1 MPGCQI
7 DTSQLTRFPEPT
19 AMDRI
24 LIVDDDRAIQKA
36 LKRLFESDG
45 YQVEISADGK
55 SALEVF
61 RTFSPSAIILDLGL
75 PIVSGREVF
84 LEIRK
89 QSSSVSIVVLSA
101 ATDVLEKIAEGIALL
116 ELGAD
121 DYVTKPFSPRELL
134 ARVRTA
140 IRHTRRIDLRELA
153 TFNGV
158 CVDFTRREATFDG
171 QVIELTNQEFKIL
184 KFFSQNVKR
193 VISREEFLT
202 EGFGYKDHPTSRT
215 LDNYIW
221 RLRQKL
227 ERDPEN
233 PTHFHT
239 VYGIGYKFVP

>member
-1 MPGCQI
+1 
-7 DTSQLTRFPEPT
+7 
-19 AMDRI
+19 MDRI

-45 YQVEISADGK
+45 CQVEISGDGK
-55 SALEVF
+55 SALEAF
-61 RTFSPSAIILDLGL
+61 RIFSPTAIILDLGL

-84 LEIRK
+84 LEIRER
-89 QSSSVSIVVLSA
+89 SSSVPIVILSA
-101 ATDVLEKIAEGIALL
+101 ATDVLEKISLL
-116 ELGAD
+116 DLGAD

-140 IRHTRRIDLRELA
+140 IRHTRRIDVGELA

-184 KFFSQNVKR
+184 KFFSQNVRR

-202 EGFGYKDHPTSRT
+202 EGFGYKDHSSSRT

-239 VYGIGYKFVP
+239 VYGVGYKFVP

>member
-1 MPGCQI
+1 
-7 DTSQLTRFPEPT
+7 
-19 AMDRI
+19 MDRI
-24 LIVDDDRAIQKA
+24 LIIDDDRAIQKA

-45 YQVEISADGK
+45 CQVEIKGDGK
-55 SALEVF
+55 SALEAF
-61 RTFSPSAIILDLGL
+61 RTFSPTAIILDLRL

-89 QSSSVSIVVLSA
+89 QSSNVPIVVLSA
-101 ATDVLEKIAEGIALL
+101 ATDVPEKITLL

-140 IRHTRRIDLRELA
+140 IRHMRKIEARELA

-171 QVIELTNQEFKIL
+171 QEVDLTNQEFKIL
-184 KFFSQNVKR
+184 KFFSQNAKR
-193 VISREEFLT
+193 VISREELLR
-202 EGFGYKDHPTSRT
+202 EAFGYKDHPTSRT
-215 LDNYIW
+215 LDSHIW
-221 RLRQKL
+221 KLRQKL

-233 PTHFHT
+233 PIHFRT
-239 VYGIGYKFVP
+239 VHGVGYKFIPSR